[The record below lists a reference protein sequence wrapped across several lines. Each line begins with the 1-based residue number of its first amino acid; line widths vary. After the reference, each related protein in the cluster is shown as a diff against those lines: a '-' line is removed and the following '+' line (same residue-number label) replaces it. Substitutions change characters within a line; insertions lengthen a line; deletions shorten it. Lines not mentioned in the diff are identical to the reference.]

1 MENELIITRDIVEK
15 YDIKFV
21 DIKFVVDTFND
32 IFPHGAKISEIT
44 KLIPELE
51 EDYSSFAEWLL
62 QQVPPTDITLEF
74 DTLQDN
80 IFYNGPIHVKGDVNL
95 VNTGIDLI
103 GSLKID
109 GKLTIIG
116 TGIVY
121 ADKGDVN
128 ADKIDISGYAQI
140 YSDTKANSISMSD
153 YAVINGDT
161 VANSISL
168 RDSVEIRGNTKAKIV
183 NLDDGCINGNVDADE
198 IINNDGIIR
207 GNVKT
212 IKIQN
217 IKYGYINGNVDADE
231 IINEGEIGGDVNT
244 IKIKSINGGMVYGNL
259 NITYKR
265 SDEHK

>member
-15 YDIKFV
+15 YY
-21 DIKFVVDTFND
+21 IKFVVDTFND

-51 EDYSSFAEWLL
+51 DDYSSFAEWLL

-116 TGIVY
+116 TGVVY
-121 ADKGDVN
+121 LDKGNVN
-128 ADKIDISGYAQI
+128 ADEIDISEYAQI

-161 VANSISL
+161 VAGNINISGFASIY
-168 RDSVEIRGNTKAKIV
+168 GNTKTKVI
-183 NLDDGCINGNVDADE
+183 NLNGGRIYGNVDTDE
-198 IINNDGIIR
+198 LYNDG
-207 GNVKT
+207 
-212 IKIQN
+212 
-217 IKYGYINGNVDADE
+217 GYISQNAKADKA
-231 IINEGEIGGDVNT
+231 T
-244 IKIKSINGGMVYGNL
+244 LINGGNIGGNIAFKCL
-259 NITYKR
+259 YTDSNFYAQIFR
-265 SDEHK
+265 AS